1 MIPVRLRTL
10 VFCAAAVAVAAVAL
24 LVPALLRGEGLIG
37 VGMLWRV
44 PPWNAVLSARPGS
57 GMLVDQLLYFPP
69 WREFLREE
77 LLSGRL
83 PLWNPYILS
92 GVPFAAC
99 IQAAPFYPTNLLLFW
114 LPIVPFS
121 LVAAFLKLFCAGFFT
136 ALHLRRLGVSR
147 EGSAL
152 GGIVFALSGFMVAW
166 LGHPHTN
173 TACLLPALFWALGCL
188 RERSEPRQAA
198 VLGLV
203 IGMALLGGHPPTMLH
218 VFGAAAAYAFVL
230 ASSVQGAARRR
241 FLLFGALAG
250 LTGAGLSAPA
260 IVPYLEYYPLSSTGA
275 ASNYLARWGTHLSP
289 WLGLHLLMPLAS
301 GSPARGAEVLSGA
314 FALGPENNFI
324 ERAGWTGLLP
334 LLLAILAVWRRRRE
348 SEIILHGGLA
358 VVGLA
363 AALGVFPLPYV
374 WKFLPGYS
382 SVNPTRLLLVWGFGV
397 AVLSGFGLDACAA
410 LPREAKRRLA
420 ASFVAVVLL
429 VSLLYAGKI
438 FPVLSE
444 LTPSE
449 ISFSLTEILLFIGE
463 AAIAMWLIWDHDRV
477 RRFGLFFAAAVAL
490 RFGLGVNPSAPAELF
505 YPETPAIAA
514 MKAVVGTGRI
524 FCLGWALE
532 PNLGMLFHLRDPR
545 GRDFSTPA
553 RYERLVTGR
562 AIDFAFFT
570 GMTELP
576 VNSSL
581 LGISVLAATAK
592 NLASVPKTWKK
603 IHEGDMFVFKSP
615 TPVSRALFV
624 SEARA
629 ASSAE
634 VLAATQAPGFDPAM
648 TVWLDDGAVAAP
660 ARMAQGSARI
670 VTDRAD
676 EVVVEV
682 NSDGSGW
689 LLLLDNWFP
698 GWQATVDGK
707 PAAVRRADYS
717 FRAVEVPGGR
727 SLVRFRY
734 RPASFG
740 LGVLLAALAVLVLAV
755 GFSRRYSS
763 MT

>member
-1 MIPVRLRTL
+1 M
-10 VFCAAAVAVAAVAL
+10 
-24 LVPALLRGEGLIG
+24 GM
-37 VGMLWRV
+37 GMLWRV
-44 PPWNAVLSARPGS
+44 PPWNAVLAPRPGS

-69 WREFLREE
+69 WRQFLREE
-77 LLSGRL
+77 LLSGHL
-83 PLWNPYILS
+83 PLWNPYILG

-152 GGIVFALSGFMVAW
+152 AGIVFALSGFMVAW

-173 TACLLPALFWALGCL
+173 TACLLPALFWALGRL
-188 RERSEPRQAA
+188 REQAAPRQAA

-203 IGMALLGGHPPTMLH
+203 IGLALLGGHPPTMLH
-218 VFGAAAAYAFVL
+218 VFGAAAAYAVFL
-230 ASSVQGAARRR
+230 AGSVQGAARRR
-241 FLLFGALAG
+241 FLIFGALAG
-250 LTGAGLSAPA
+250 LVGAGLSAPA

-275 ASNYLARWGTHLSP
+275 ASNYLARWGTRLSP

-301 GSPARGAEVLSGA
+301 GSPARGAEVLAGA
-314 FALGPENNFI
+314 FGLGPENNFI

-334 LLLAILAVWRRRRE
+334 LLLAVLAVWRRRE
-348 SEIILHGGLA
+348 GKVFFHGALALIGLSS
-358 VVGLA
+358 
-363 AALGVFPLPYV
+363 ALGVFPLPYI

-397 AVLSGFGLDACAA
+397 AVLSGFGVDACAA
-410 LPREAKRRLA
+410 LPREVKRRLA
-420 ASFVAVVLL
+420 ASFVAVV
-429 VSLLYAGKI
+429 VFSTLLYAGKI

-444 LTPSE
+444 LTPAE

-463 AAIAMWLIWDHDRV
+463 AAVAMWLIWDHDRL
-477 RRFGLFFAAAVAL
+477 RRFGVFFAAAAVL
-490 RFGLGVNPSAPAELF
+490 RFGLGVNPSASAELF
-505 YPETPAIAA
+505 YPETPAISA
-514 MKAVVGTGRI
+514 MKTAVGTGRI
-524 FCLGWALE
+524 FGLGWALE
-532 PNLGMLFHLRDPR
+532 PNLGMPFHLRDPR

-570 GMTELP
+570 GVPELP

-592 NLASVPKTWKK
+592 NVASVPKTWKK
-603 IHEGDMFVFKSP
+603 IHEGDMFVFQSP

-624 SEARA
+624 PQVRA
-629 ASSAE
+629 ASSDE
-634 VLAATQAPGFDPAM
+634 VLAAAQAPGFDPAK
-648 TVWLDDGAVAAP
+648 TVWLDDGPVAASSGQ
-660 ARMAQGSARI
+660 AKGSARI
-670 VTDRAD
+670 AADGVD
-676 EVVVEV
+676 EVAVEV
-682 NSDGSGW
+682 DSDGPGW

-698 GWQATVDGK
+698 GWEATVNGK
-707 PAAVRRADYS
+707 PAAVRRADYC

-727 SLVRFRY
+727 SRVSFRY
-734 RPASFG
+734 RPASFN
-740 LGVLLAALAVLVLAV
+740 LGVLLAALSVLALAA

>member
-1 MIPVRLRTL
+1 MRLHARAV
-10 VFCAAAVAVAAVAL
+10 VFCAAAIALAALIL
-24 LVPALLRGEGLIG
+24 LAPALLRGEGLIG

-44 PPWNAVLSARPGS
+44 PPWNAVLTPRPGS

-69 WREFLREE
+69 WRQFLREE
-77 LLSGRL
+77 LLSGHF
-83 PLWNPYILS
+83 PLWNPYILG

-114 LPIVPFS
+114 LPVVPFS
-121 LVAAFLKLFCAGFFT
+121 LVAAFLKLFFAGFFT

-152 GGIVFALSGFMVAW
+152 AGIVFALSGFMIAW

-188 RERSEPRQAA
+188 REQSAPRPAA

-218 VFGAAAAYAFVL
+218 VFGAAAAYAVFL
-230 ASSVQGAARRR
+230 AGSAKPSMRRR
-241 FLLFGALAG
+241 FLLFAG
-250 LTGAGLSAPA
+250 LALLVGAGLSAPA
-260 IVPYLEYYPLSSTGA
+260 ILPYLEYYPLSSTGA
-275 ASNYLARWGTHLSP
+275 ASNYLARWGTRLSP

-301 GSPARGAEVLSGA
+301 GSPARGAEVLAGA

-334 LLLAILAVWRRRRE
+334 LLLAGLAGWRRRRE
-348 SEIILHGGLA
+348 PEVLFHGGLA

-363 AALGVFPLPYV
+363 AALGVFPLPYI

-397 AVLSGFGLDACAA
+397 AALSGLGFDACAA
-410 LPREAKRRLA
+410 LPREIKRRLA
-420 ASFVAVVLL
+420 VGFVAVVVLAA
-429 VSLLYAGKI
+429 SLYARTI
-438 FPVLSE
+438 FRVSGD
-444 LTPSE
+444 LTPAE
-449 ISFSLTEILLFIGE
+449 ISFSLTEILLFMGE
-463 AAIAMWLIWDHDRV
+463 ACVATWLIWDRDRL
-477 RRFGLFFAAAVAL
+477 RRYGLFFAAAALL
-490 RFGLGVNPSAPAELF
+490 RFGLGVNPSAPAEIF

-514 MKAVVGTGRI
+514 MKAAVGTGRV
-524 FCLGWALE
+524 FGLGWALE
-532 PNLGMLFHLRDPR
+532 PNLGMPFHLRDPR

-570 GMTELP
+570 GVPDLP

-581 LGISVLAATAK
+581 LAVSVLAATAK
-592 NLASVPKTWKK
+592 NVAAVPKGWKK
-603 IHEGDMFVFKSP
+603 IYEGDLFVFKSP
-615 TPVSRALFV
+615 APVSRALFV
-624 SEARA
+624 PEARA

-634 VLAATQAPGFDPAM
+634 VLTAAQTPGFDPAR
-648 TVWLDDGAVAAP
+648 TVWLDDGAVLAP
-660 ARMAQGSARI
+660 ARRTRGRARI
-670 VTDRAD
+670 VSDGAD
-676 EVVVEV
+676 EVGVEV
-682 NSDGSGW
+682 DSDGPGW

-698 GWQATVDGK
+698 GWEATVDGK
-707 PAAVRRADYS
+707 ASVVRRADYS

-727 SLVRFRY
+727 SLVSFRY
-734 RPASFG
+734 RPASFR
-740 LGVLLAALAVLVLAV
+740 LGCLLAALAFLALAA
-755 GFSRRYSS
+755 GFSRRYNS